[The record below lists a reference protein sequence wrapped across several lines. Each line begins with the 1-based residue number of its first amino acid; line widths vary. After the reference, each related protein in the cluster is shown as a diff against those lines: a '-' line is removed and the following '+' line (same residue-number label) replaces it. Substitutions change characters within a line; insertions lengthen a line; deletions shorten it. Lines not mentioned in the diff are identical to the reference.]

1 MKRAFMQ
8 TGITGLDAIL
18 GGGIPRG
25 NVVLITGGPGS
36 GKTSLGVEFV
46 YRGAREFN
54 EPGMIVTFEVSTD
67 RLIED
72 ASSLGWDL
80 QDLQN
85 RGRVKILSTSPSV
98 FRQEVQHEDSLLLS
112 EARAIGARRIFI
124 DGLAGMATNGESLP
138 GHMGAG
144 QIFRMLIEGLYH
156 DGTTAMFTLDAP
168 AETAARGHLS
178 EEFIADT
185 IVRLGLDL
193 VNRHAHRSLEIVKSR
208 GHNYLM
214 GSHSFKIVDQQ
225 GLVVYPRV
233 QMPRVRRVDSTAL
246 GDLTA
251 RITTGVEGLDGLLN
265 GGYYVGSTTL
275 VVGISGTGKSVMGLQ
290 FIAEGAR
297 RGERSLMVTLDEPM
311 AHVIRNAATI
321 GIDLP
326 AEIERG
332 MLRLW
337 SESPQEMEIDEHFAQ
352 LEGIVDAFQPQRVLI
367 DSMSSYT
374 GTVTSKEE
382 FRDFFL
388 AITRLMR
395 SRGITSVYNYE
406 NPEMLG
412 MSSMGG
418 EFRVSSLVD
427 NILLLNWVE
436 LGDTF
441 RKSLTVAKAR
451 AMPTSRVTH
460 ECEIRPGSGFVVLPR
475 QIHMAVP
482 ALPFAS
488 YFGLLS
494 RSPERRATASPD
506 PNSGG
511 QS

>member
-1 MKRAFMQ
+1 MSRAFLR
-8 TGITGLDAIL
+8 TGIAGLDAIL
-18 GGGIPRG
+18 GGGIPQG

-72 ASSLGWDL
+72 ASSLGWGL

-85 RGRVKILSTSPSV
+85 RGTVKIISTSPWV
-98 FRQEVQHEDSLLLS
+98 FRQEVQQEDSLLLS

-124 DGLAGMATNGESLP
+124 DGLAGMAANGDSMPME
-138 GHMGAG
+138 AG

-156 DGTTAMFTLDAP
+156 DGTLDAP

-193 VNRHAHRSLEIVKSR
+193 VNRRARRSLEIVKSR

-251 RITTGVEGLDGLLN
+251 RVTTGVEGLDGLLN
-265 GGYYVGSTTL
+265 GGYYIGSTTL

-290 FIAEGAR
+290 FMAEGAR

-311 AHVIRNAATI
+311 AHVIRTAATI

-332 MLRLW
+332 MMRLW

-352 LEGIVDAFQPQRVLI
+352 LEGIVDTFRPQRVLI

-412 MSSMGG
+412 VSSMGG

-441 RKSLTVAKAR
+441 RKALTVAKAR

-460 ECEIRPGSGFVVLPR
+460 ECEIRPGSGLAVLPR
-475 QIHMAVP
+475 QIRMAVP

-494 RSPERRATASPD
+494 RAPERRSSPSGD

-511 QS
+511 PS

>member
-1 MKRAFMQ
+1 
-8 TGITGLDAIL
+8 
-18 GGGIPRG
+18 
-25 NVVLITGGPGS
+25 
-36 GKTSLGVEFV
+36 
-46 YRGAREFN
+46 
-54 EPGMIVTFEVSTD
+54 
-67 RLIED
+67 
-72 ASSLGWDL
+72 
-80 QDLQN
+80 
-85 RGRVKILSTSPSV
+85 
-98 FRQEVQHEDSLLLS
+98 
-112 EARAIGARRIFI
+112 
-124 DGLAGMATNGESLP
+124 
-138 GHMGAG
+138 
-144 QIFRMLIEGLYH
+144 
-156 DGTTAMFTLDAP
+156 
-168 AETAARGHLS
+168 
-178 EEFIADT
+178 
-185 IVRLGLDL
+185 
-193 VNRHAHRSLEIVKSR
+193 
-208 GHNYLM
+208 
-214 GSHSFKIVDQQ
+214 
-225 GLVVYPRV
+225 
-233 QMPRVRRVDSTAL
+233 
-246 GDLTA
+246 
-251 RITTGVEGLDGLLN
+251 
-265 GGYYVGSTTL
+265 
-275 VVGISGTGKSVMGLQ
+275 MGLQ

-332 MLRLW
+332 MMRLW

-374 GTVTSKEE
+374 GTVTSKEA

-441 RKSLTVAKAR
+441 RKALTVAKAR

-460 ECEIRPGSGFVVLPR
+460 ECEIRPGSGLVVLPR
-475 QIHMAVP
+475 QIHVAVP

-494 RSPERRATASPD
+494 RAPERRATSSAD

>member
-1 MKRAFMQ
+1 
-8 TGITGLDAIL
+8 
-18 GGGIPRG
+18 
-25 NVVLITGGPGS
+25 
-36 GKTSLGVEFV
+36 
-46 YRGAREFN
+46 
-54 EPGMIVTFEVSTD
+54 
-67 RLIED
+67 
-72 ASSLGWDL
+72 
-80 QDLQN
+80 
-85 RGRVKILSTSPSV
+85 
-98 FRQEVQHEDSLLLS
+98 
-112 EARAIGARRIFI
+112 
-124 DGLAGMATNGESLP
+124 
-138 GHMGAG
+138 
-144 QIFRMLIEGLYH
+144 
-156 DGTTAMFTLDAP
+156 
-168 AETAARGHLS
+168 
-178 EEFIADT
+178 
-185 IVRLGLDL
+185 
-193 VNRHAHRSLEIVKSR
+193 
-208 GHNYLM
+208 M

-233 QMPRVRRVDSTAL
+233 QMPRVRRVDSVAL

-332 MLRLW
+332 MVRLW

-352 LEGIVDAFQPQRVLI
+352 LEGMIETFQPQRVLI

-374 GTVTSKEE
+374 GTVASKEE

-412 MSSMGG
+412 ISSMGG

-436 LGDTF
+436 LGDIF

-460 ECEIRPGSGFVVLPR
+460 ECEIRPGSGLAVLPR

-494 RSPERRATASPD
+494 RAPERRSTASPD

>member
-80 QDLQN
+80 EDLQN
-85 RGRVKILSTSPSV
+85 RGRVKIISTSPSV

-124 DGLAGMATNGESLP
+124 DGLAGMATNGESMP
-138 GHMGAG
+138 THMGAG
-144 QIFRMLIEGLYH
+144 QIFRMLIEGLYR

-233 QMPRVRRVDSTAL
+233 QMPRVRRVDSAAL

-290 FIAEGAR
+290 FMAEGAR

-332 MLRLW
+332 MVHLW

-352 LEGIVDAFQPQRVLI
+352 LEGIVETFQPQRVLI

-395 SRGITSVYNYE
+395 SRGITSVHNYE

-412 MSSMGG
+412 MSSMAG

-460 ECEIRPGSGFVVLPR
+460 ECEIRPESGLVVLPR

-494 RSPERRATASPD
+494 RSPERRAASPD

>member
-1 MKRAFMQ
+1 
-8 TGITGLDAIL
+8 
-18 GGGIPRG
+18 
-25 NVVLITGGPGS
+25 
-36 GKTSLGVEFV
+36 
-46 YRGAREFN
+46 
-54 EPGMIVTFEVSTD
+54 
-67 RLIED
+67 
-72 ASSLGWDL
+72 
-80 QDLQN
+80 
-85 RGRVKILSTSPSV
+85 
-98 FRQEVQHEDSLLLS
+98 
-112 EARAIGARRIFI
+112 
-124 DGLAGMATNGESLP
+124 
-138 GHMGAG
+138 
-144 QIFRMLIEGLYH
+144 
-156 DGTTAMFTLDAP
+156 
-168 AETAARGHLS
+168 
-178 EEFIADT
+178 
-185 IVRLGLDL
+185 
-193 VNRHAHRSLEIVKSR
+193 
-208 GHNYLM
+208 
-214 GSHSFKIVDQQ
+214 
-225 GLVVYPRV
+225 
-233 QMPRVRRVDSTAL
+233 MPRVRRVDSTAL

-311 AHVIRNAATI
+311 AHVIRNASTI

-326 AEIERG
+326 GEIERG
-332 MLRLW
+332 MVRLW

-352 LEGIVDAFQPQRVLI
+352 LEGIVETFQPQRVLI

-374 GTVTSKEE
+374 GTVTSKEG
-382 FRDFFL
+382 FRDFVL

-460 ECEIRPGSGFVVLPR
+460 ECEIRPGSGLVVLPR
-475 QIHMAVP
+475 QIHMTVP